1 MTPITFSAVAEE
13 NRAIPDLAELARTS
27 LCEGDILNG
36 PALRRFEAAV
46 ASAAGRA
53 HAVVTSS
60 GTDALFFALTAAG
73 IGPGDEVIVPAFS
86 FVATAGAIV
95 RTGATPV
102 YADIQDADGEAP
114 YTLDLDRARDAVT
127 GATKALVWVGMFGG
141 WRDPAPVERLAADLG
156 LILIED
162 AAQSFG
168 AGFGNRPAGSMGLAS
183 AFSFDRQKVL
193 GAPGTGGALVT
204 DDDGIAARARALR
217 WHGLEH
223 GVVERLGYNSQMSE
237 FSAAVLNAKLELL
250 PGWLQAR
257 QAVADRFDEAF
268 ADLPLLVP
276 RWPDMVTHVRHK
288 YVVATER
295 RAHLEHSLAEAGVP
309 TRRHYDR
316 PLTAHPALASGAC
329 PTPNAER
336 LAEHSL
342 SLPIHPFLND
352 AQVAH
357 VITAVRRF
365 FA

>member
-1 MTPITFSAVAEE
+1 MTPITFSAAAEE

-46 ASAAGRA
+46 ASAAGRT
-53 HAVVTSS
+53 HAVATNS

-73 IGPGDEVIVPAFS
+73 IGPGDAVIVPAYS

-102 YADIQDADGEAP
+102 YADVQDAHGEAP

-141 WRDPAPVERLAADLG
+141 WRDPAPVERFAADHSL
-156 LILIED
+156 LLIED

-168 AGFGNRPAGSMGLAS
+168 AGFGSRPAGSMGLAS

-193 GAPGTGGALVT
+193 GAPGTGGAVVT

-217 WHGLEH
+217 WHGLER
-223 GVVERLGYNSQMSE
+223 GVVERLGYNTQMSE
-237 FSAAVLNAKLELL
+237 FTAAVLNAKLELL
-250 PGWLQAR
+250 PDWLRAR
-257 QAVADRFDEAF
+257 RSVADRFDEAF
-268 ADLPLLVP
+268 ADLPLAVP
-276 RWPDMVTHVRHK
+276 RWPGAVTHVRHK
-288 YVVATER
+288 YVVATEH
-295 RAHLEHSLAEAGVP
+295 RAELERALAEAGVP

-316 PLTAHPALASGAC
+316 PLSAHPALASGE
-329 PTPNAER
+329 PRIPLAER

-342 SLPIHPFLND
+342 SLPIHPFLTD
-352 AQVAH
+352 GQVAH
-357 VITAVRRF
+357 VVAAVRRF